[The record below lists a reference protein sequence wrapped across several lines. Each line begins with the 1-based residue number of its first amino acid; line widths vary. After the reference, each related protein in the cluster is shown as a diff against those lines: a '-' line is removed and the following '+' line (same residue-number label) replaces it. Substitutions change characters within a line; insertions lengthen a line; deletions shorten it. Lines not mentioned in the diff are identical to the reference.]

1 MDFLV
6 TVLVIVLNG
15 FMTSGTKRNHIVH
28 WNKSNPMFRIDNTD
42 NIIDVNVDNLRWEYD
57 QANFICP
64 SVTKSGNPNEE
75 PEKYIIYNVSKE
87 EYDSCMVKLLSVIH
101 SDQMTRIVTLV
112 NSTLFGTYKNLTC
125 RVPAKIYCSAK
136 KFTHS
141 NT

>member
-87 EYDSCMVKLLSVIH
+87 EYDSCMVKMLSVIH
-101 SDQMTRIVTLV
+101 SDQMIYIFLLAKFRNYLTRKKMLFV
-112 NSTLFGTYKNLTC
+112 NHTA
-125 RVPAKIYCSAK
+125 V
-136 KFTHS
+136 
-141 NT
+141 